1 MRRLRRFA
9 ALVLLLSAGLFP
21 VRGGAEVLNDP
32 TTGRPVR
39 YAGKFSSAR
48 VTLPDHYRAKSR
60 EFRGVW
66 VATVEN
72 IDFPRHADAAS
83 FQRDFIQL
91 VENLR
96 KANFNAIFFQVRPMC
111 DAFYP
116 SKLNPWSRWMTGQE
130 GRSYGSFDPLAFMVE
145 EAHRRNLEFHAWMN
159 PYRVHGGTPLRRNAY
174 LRTLAGGSFARRNPA
189 LVLES
194 KLANGRYSLFLNPGE
209 PQVVRHIV
217 DSVKEILARYPVD
230 AIHFD
235 DYFYLY
241 TDIGNIDQET
251 FRSRNP
257 RRLSLAQ
264 WRRSNVDNVIYGV
277 RQAVDASNRATGRR
291 VAFGVSP
298 FGIWANKS
306 HLASGSLTG
315 GKESYFAQY
324 ADSRGWV
331 KKQWVDY
338 IVPQIYWPFSHDV
351 AAYAAL
357 TDWWSSVVAGTGV
370 NLYIGHGVYRLGS
383 GRSWPARE
391 LADQLRYNSTRPEVS
406 GSVLFSYRSVFLP
419 ANATMKEGVN
429 RALRTYWRAPA
440 LRPLYRNLQ

>member
-1 MRRLRRFA
+1 M
-9 ALVLLLSAGLFP
+9 
-21 VRGGAEVLNDP
+21 
-32 TTGRPVR
+32 
-39 YAGKFSSAR
+39 
-48 VTLPDHYRAKSR
+48 
-60 EFRGVW
+60 
-66 VATVEN
+66 ATVEN

-174 LRTLAGGSFARRNPA
+174 LRTLARGSFARRNPA

-194 KLANGRYSLFLNPGE
+194 KLVNGRYSLFLNPGE

-331 KKQWVDY
+331 KKHWVDY

-419 ANATMKEGVN
+419 ANATMKEGAN

-440 LRPLYRNLQ
+440 LRPLYRNLR

>member
-1 MRRLRRFA
+1 MRRLRRFV
-9 ALVLLLSAGLFP
+9 ALLLLSAGLLP
-21 VRGGAEVLNDP
+21 ARGGAEVLNDP
-32 TTGRPVR
+32 ATGKPVR
-39 YAGKFSSAR
+39 YAGKFSAGR

-66 VATVEN
+66 VATVGN

-96 KANFNAIFFQVRPMC
+96 KANFNAILFQVRPMC

-130 GRSYGSFDPLAFMVE
+130 GCGYGSFDPLAFMVE

-159 PYRVHGGTPLRRNAY
+159 PYRVHGGTPQRRDVY
-174 LRTLAGGSFARRNPA
+174 LKTLSRNSFARKNPA

-194 KLANGRYSLFLNPGE
+194 KLADGRYSLFLNPGE
-209 PQVVRHIV
+209 PQVIRHIV
-217 DSVKEILARYPVD
+217 ASVKEILARYPVD

-241 TDIGNIDQET
+241 TDIGNIDQAA
-251 FRSRNP
+251 FRRWNP
-257 RRLSLAQ
+257 RRLSLAD
-264 WRRSNVDNVIYGV
+264 WRRSNVDNVICGV
-277 RQAVDASNRATGRR
+277 RQAVDACNRSTGRR

-306 HLASGSLTG
+306 HLDAGSLTG
-315 GKESYFAQY
+315 GKESYFAQF
-324 ADSRGWV
+324 ADTRGWV
-331 KKQWVDY
+331 KKRWVDY
-338 IVPQIYWPFSHDV
+338 IVPQLYWPFSHDV

-383 GRSWPARE
+383 GNSWPARE
-391 LADQLRYNSTRPEVS
+391 LADQLRYNSGRPEVS

-419 ANATMKEGVN
+419 ANGTMEEGVN
-429 RALRTYWRAPA
+429 RALRTYWKVPA
-440 LRPLYRNLQ
+440 LRPVYRNLQ

>member
-21 VRGGAEVLNDP
+21 ARGGAEVLNDP

-174 LRTLAGGSFARRNPA
+174 LRTLAGGSFARQNPA

-241 TDIGNIDQET
+241 TDIGNIDQAT

-277 RQAVDASNRATGRR
+277 RQAVDASNRAAGRLR
-291 VAFGVSP
+291 GQPLRHLGEQKPSRLRFAHRREGVL
-298 FGIWANKS
+298 FRAVRR
-306 HLASGSLTG
+306 
-315 GKESYFAQY
+315 FA
-324 ADSRGWV
+324 
-331 KKQWVDY
+331 
-338 IVPQIYWPFSHDV
+338 
-351 AAYAAL
+351 
-357 TDWWSSVVAGTGV
+357 
-370 NLYIGHGVYRLGS
+370 RLG
-383 GRSWPARE
+383 E
-391 LADQLRYNSTRPEVS
+391 E
-406 GSVLFSYRSVFLP
+406 
-419 ANATMKEGVN
+419 
-429 RALRTYWRAPA
+429 ALGGLHRAPDLLA
-440 LRPLYRNLQ
+440 VLARRRGLRGAD